1 MDRKLL
7 GMKGEEL
14 ASAVLENR
22 GYKIIARNYVTKAG
36 EIDIIAFK
44 DGVLVFCEVKTRTAG
59 VTGSGRE
66 AVDIRKQSKIRKCAD
81 IFIMSTN
88 IPYDFCEFHVI
99 EITCEH
105 IRNCF

>member
-14 ASAVLENR
+14 ASAVLTSR
-22 GYKIIARNYVTKAG
+22 GYEILARNYITKAG

-44 DGVLVFCEVKTRTAG
+44 DGVLAFCEVKTRIKG
-59 VTGSGRE
+59 ITGDGRE
-66 AVDIRKQSKIRKCAD
+66 AVDLRKQNKIRRCAD

-88 IPYDFCEFHVI
+88 IPYDYCEFHVI

-105 IRNCF
+105 LKDCF